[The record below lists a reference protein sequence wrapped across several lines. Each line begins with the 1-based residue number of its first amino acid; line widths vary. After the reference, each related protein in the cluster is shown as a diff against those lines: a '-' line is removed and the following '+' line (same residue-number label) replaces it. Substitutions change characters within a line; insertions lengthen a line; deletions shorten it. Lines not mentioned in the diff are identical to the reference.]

1 MTQSR
6 SPEGAIAAPP
16 ALTIHVRLFAL
27 YREAAG
33 QDVVTL
39 TVPAGA
45 AVRDLWAPLLAAR
58 PGLTRAG
65 AGAAST
71 AYAVNGTW
79 AKGGHAL
86 QDGDEVAFLP
96 PVSGG

>member
-1 MTQSR
+1 MQTR
-6 SPEGAIAAPP
+6 SPESADLLAAP

-33 QDVVTL
+33 QDEIAL

-45 AVRDLWAPLLAAR
+45 TVRDLWPPLLAAS
-58 PGLTRAG
+58 PGLARAG

-86 QDGDEVAFLP
+86 HDGDEVAFLP